1 MHNINLILKR
11 SSEIP
16 EVVRGKRIV
25 EFSDEHLR
33 KGMIKYARFWT
44 PQLDS
49 FHKETTGSTVELPSY
64 SAELKMTPIG
74 DDKLHRS

>member
-1 MHNINLILKR
+1 MINLILKR

-16 EVVRGKRIV
+16 EVVGGKRIV

-33 KGMIKYARFWT
+33 EGMIKYTRFWT

-49 FHKETTGSTVELPSY
+49 FHKETTGNTVELLSY
-64 SAELKMTPIG
+64 SAELEMASIG
-74 DDKLHRS
+74 GDELHRS

>member
-1 MHNINLILKR
+1 MINLILKR

-16 EVVRGKRIV
+16 EVVGSKRIV

-49 FHKETTGSTVELPSY
+49 FHVETTGSTVEILSY
-64 SAELKMTPIG
+64 SAELEMASIG
-74 DDKLHRS
+74 GGKLHRS

>member
-1 MHNINLILKR
+1 MINLILRR

-16 EVVRGKRIV
+16 EVVGGKRIV
-25 EFSDEHLR
+25 EFSDEYLR

-49 FHKETTGSTVELPSY
+49 FHMETTGSTVELLSY
-64 SAELKMTPIG
+64 SSKLDMASIG
-74 DDKLHRS
+74 GDEFHRS

>member
-1 MHNINLILKR
+1 MINLILKR

-16 EVVRGKRIV
+16 EVVEGKRIV

-33 KGMIKYARFWT
+33 KGMVKYARFWT

-49 FHKETTGSTVELPSY
+49 FHMETTGSMVELLSY
-64 SAELKMTPIG
+64 SAELEMASIG
-74 DDKLHRS
+74 VDELHRS